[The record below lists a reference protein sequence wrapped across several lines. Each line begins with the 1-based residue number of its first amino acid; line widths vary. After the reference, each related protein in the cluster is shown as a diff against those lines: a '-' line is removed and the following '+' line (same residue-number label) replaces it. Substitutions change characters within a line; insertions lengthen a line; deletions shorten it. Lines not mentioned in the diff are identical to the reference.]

1 MSVANIDRF
10 DLCLLLMTIITISI
24 AVYVKFQ
31 YSIIIAMISYVMSSA
46 IAHKPFDILIND
58 HESVIMQSSK

>member
-31 YSIIIAMISYVMSSA
+31 YIIIAMISYVMSSA